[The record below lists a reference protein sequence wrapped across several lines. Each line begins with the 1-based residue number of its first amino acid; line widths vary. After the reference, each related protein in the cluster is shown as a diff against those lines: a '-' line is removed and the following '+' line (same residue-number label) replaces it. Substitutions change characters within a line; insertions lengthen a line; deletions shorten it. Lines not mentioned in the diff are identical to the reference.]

1 LPPVSVIKAGQD
13 CVYAVLAKHA
23 FQAAC
28 FTLGFFVFG
37 VLLSHFATGHSAGQD
52 GVLARV
58 ITRTGWP
65 VDGPANDFRCDSV
78 ALHSHSQS
86 QAHGTLHTRLFALPI
101 FPFAGH
107 NFLTHLSPFYAR
119 IFQVSNTPARHEASW
134 PNELPA
140 GQQQPLRSK

>member
-23 FQAAC
+23 FSRRLFHSRIFC
-28 FTLGFFVFG
+28 VRGLIKP
-37 VLLSHFATGHSAGQD
+37 LATGHSAGQD